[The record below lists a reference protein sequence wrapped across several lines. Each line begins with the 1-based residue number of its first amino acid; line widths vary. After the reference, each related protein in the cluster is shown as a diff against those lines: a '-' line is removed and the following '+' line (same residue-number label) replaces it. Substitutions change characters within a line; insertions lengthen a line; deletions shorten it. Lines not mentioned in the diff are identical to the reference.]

1 MKKSINCCIA
11 GILAVLCGC
20 SAVSAE
26 GQAGYQEYISM
37 LKSCENPAELMNVE
51 TLHWQSNS
59 DYKIVYADNNIVSFR
74 CETYSYSGGAHGMP
88 DTKVGTIKNGKLL
101 KLADLP
107 DLSKIQ
113 TLWQQALQAHC
124 QFAEIKKYSDFIGS
138 EPQLTENFY
147 LDDKGI
153 HFIYQP
159 YEIAPFA
166 AGTIEIFI
174 PLPLGVGCI

>member
-1 MKKSINCCIA
+1 MKNLVYSCIA
-11 GILAVLCGC
+11 GTLFTLCGC
-20 SAVSAE
+20 SVVQNSDSD
-26 GQAGYQEYISM
+26 YQEYISI
-37 LKSCENPAELMNVE
+37 LKECKNPEAIM
-51 TLHWQSNS
+51 HWKSSSEYQIS
-59 DYKIVYADNNIVSFR
+59 YANKQMVSFR
-74 CETYSYSGGAHGMP
+74 CESYSYTGGAHGMP

-101 KLADLP
+101 QLADLP

-174 PLPLGVGCI
+174 AVNLIE